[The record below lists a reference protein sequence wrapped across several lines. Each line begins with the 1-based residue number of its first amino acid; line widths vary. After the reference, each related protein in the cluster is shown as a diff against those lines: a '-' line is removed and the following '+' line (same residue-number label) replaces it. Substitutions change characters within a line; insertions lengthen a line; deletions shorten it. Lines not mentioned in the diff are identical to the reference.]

1 VVVKKIKIFRQIIRE
16 ILLENL
22 DDAQVLS
29 QYAHRGQKRRSGE
42 PYSFHPQRVA
52 DIIKTF
58 YPGDEVAYYAALFH
72 DIIEDAIPLGN
83 IEDEEELY
91 TFIADI
97 VEDDAAVSEIINV
110 VKILTKPRGGDY
122 GAYIDMTLQHP
133 TALKVKISDMIQNL
147 SDFPSDNQRKKY
159 ADAFLRIV
167 DKVGGKPS
175 AISGDHWNTFEGL
188 IKNGKE

>member
-1 VVVKKIKIFRQIIRE
+1 MKKIKIFRQVIRE

-58 YPGDEVAYYAALFH
+58 YPGDDVAYYAALFH
-72 DIIEDAIPLGN
+72 DIIEDAIPSGN

-91 TFIADI
+91 TFITDFI
-97 VEDDAAVSEIINV
+97 EDDAQVDEIINV
-110 VKILTKPRGGDY
+110 VKILTKPAGGDY
-122 GAYIDMTLQHP
+122 GTYMNAVLQHP

-147 SDFPSDNQRKKY
+147 SDYPSVNQKKKY
-159 ADAFLRIV
+159 ANAFQHISHET
-167 DKVGGKPS
+167 GGKP
-175 AISGDHWNTFEGL
+175 AVISLEHWNTFEEFVN
-188 IKNGKE
+188 NGDE